1 MNRERLEKYGNELTI
16 IGIVVGNGTEKEVI
30 VFPDDGPLGIAPVLE
45 PDRDTMVKI
54 FNQLDTLEITGIE
67 RAILRKSQRNIEEGM
82 KWEVLRRDDFKCRYC
97 GIDHVP
103 MTVDHIVLWEDLG
116 LTDPDNLICA
126 CRKCNKTRG
135 NMQYPDWLQ
144 SEYYLNRSANLAMS
158 EKQANIDAW
167 PIANALPKRPRK
179 RNR

>member
-1 MNRERLEKYGNELTI
+1 MKRERLEKYGNELTI
-16 IGIVVGNGTEKEVI
+16 IGFVVGNDKEKEIV
-30 VFPDDGPLGIAPVLE
+30 VFPGEGPLGNPPELE
-45 PDRDTMVKI
+45 PSRDDLVKI

-67 RAILRKSQRNIEEGM
+67 KAILRKSQRHIEEGM
-82 KWEVLRRDDFKCRYC
+82 KWEVFRRDDFTCRYC

-116 LTDPDNLICA
+116 LTDPDNLLCA

-135 NMQYPDWLQ
+135 NMQYPDWLN
-144 SEYYLNRSANLAMS
+144 SEFYRTRSANLTLAQ
-158 EKQANIDAW
+158 KQANIDAW
-167 PIANALPKRPRK
+167 PIATALPVRPRK